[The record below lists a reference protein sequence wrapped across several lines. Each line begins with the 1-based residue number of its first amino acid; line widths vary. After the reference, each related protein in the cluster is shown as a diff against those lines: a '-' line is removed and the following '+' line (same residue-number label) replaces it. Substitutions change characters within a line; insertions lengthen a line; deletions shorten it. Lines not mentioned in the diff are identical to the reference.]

1 MQMHGDVVGRMA
13 RGAANF
19 ANFGIAGYAIGKRTS
34 QEMNIVGVLHCY
46 LLVSRFY
53 DILFSFD
60 FVDSLVTLPHT
71 MTQSLSAIK

>member
-1 MQMHGDVVGRMA
+1 MHGDVVGRMA

-19 ANFGIAGYAIGKRTS
+19 AKFGIAGYAMGKETG

-53 DILFSFD
+53 DILFLF
-60 FVDSLVTLPHT
+60 
-71 MTQSLSAIK
+71 